1 MPARPIIIDCDP
13 GQDDAVALLLAL
25 ASPEELEVR
34 GITCV
39 AGNVPLPRTQANA
52 RRIVELSGRTEV
64 PVFAGCAR
72 PLLRPLVTAEHV
84 HGKTGLDGCD
94 LPAPALAL
102 DARHA
107 VDFIVAECL
116 EAGRDGITLCPT
128 GPLTNIAQAIVKAP
142 EILPNIAAIVLMG
155 GAAMTPGNTTPSAEF
170 NIYVDP
176 HAAHVVFECGR
187 PVVMHPLDV
196 THKAITTPE
205 RLDAIRA
212 IGTPVSAA
220 VAGMLAFY
228 DRFDMDRYGMPGG
241 PLHDPCVIAYLLKP
255 DLFAGRRAR
264 VRIETSSELTMGRTV
279 VDWWGIEGE
288 APNALVLNE
297 IDADGFYALLTERLA
312 RL

>member
-1 MPARPIIIDCDP
+1 MAARPIIIDCDP

-25 ASPEELEVR
+25 ASPEELELR

-39 AGNVPLPRTQANA
+39 AGNVPLALTEANA
-52 RRIVELSGRTEV
+52 RRIVELAGRTEV

-72 PLLRPLVTAEHV
+72 PLLRSLVTAEHV
-84 HGKTGLDGCD
+84 HGRTGLDGCD
-94 LPAPALAL
+94 LPAPALPL
-102 DARHA
+102 DPRHA

-116 EAGRDGITLCPT
+116 AAGTDGLTLCPT
-128 GPLTNIAQAIVKAP
+128 GPLTNIAQAIVNAP
-142 EILPNIAAIVLMG
+142 EILPCIAEIVLMG

-176 HAAHVVFECGR
+176 HAAHVVLECGR
-187 PVVMHPLDV
+187 PLVMHPLDV

-212 IGTPVSAA
+212 IGTPVADA

-255 DLFAGRRAR
+255 ALFAGRRAR
-264 VRIETSSELTMGRTV
+264 VRIETRSELTMGRTV
-279 VDWWGIEGE
+279 VDWWGIEGG

-297 IDADGFYALLTERLA
+297 IDADGFYALLVERLA